1 MTDHAAAKTPPSRP
15 GLSAV
20 VVSWNSARFLPD
32 CLDSLASQKDVQ
44 VEVIVVDNG
53 STDGSADIV
62 RRERPS
68 VTLIETKENRG
79 FCAANNTG
87 LGAAGRGAVLFV
99 NPDVVL
105 DPAFCAR
112 AVSALDTDPRIGIV
126 GGRLLRFDRTTIDS
140 AGQFMTRSRRVLDRG
155 YGGPDGP
162 GMGSAGYVFSVCG
175 AAMLCRRETIED
187 ISVCGELFDE
197 SFFAFSEDFDI
208 GWRARLAGWRAWY
221 EPEAV
226 GYHYRGGSEDG
237 SGAGR
242 RLPALLRRP
251 RPLRFHILKN
261 RWLTMLKNDAA
272 SSVLRDL
279 PFIAVRD
286 AALVGATAFVSPGVL
301 LDLIRA
307 GRLVRGALR
316 RRREFLSRRGP
327 WGARRCGAP
336 SAWVRWREPVASDP
350 GER

>member
-1 MTDHAAAKTPPSRP
+1 MTVLPVPKTPPPRA

-32 CLDSLASQKDVQ
+32 CLASLASQKDVD
-44 VEVIVVDNG
+44 VGIIVVDNG
-53 STDGSADIV
+53 STDGSPDIV
-62 RRERPS
+62 RRAGPS
-68 VTLIETKENRG
+68 VTLIEMGENRG

-87 LGAAGRGAVLFV
+87 LGAAGRGAVLFA

-105 DPAFCAR
+105 DPGFCAR
-112 AVSALDTDPRIGIV
+112 AVSAFDRDPRIGLV
-126 GGRLLRFDRTTIDS
+126 GGRLLRFDRRTIDS
-140 AGQFMTRSRRVLDRG
+140 AGQFMTRSRRVLERG

-162 GMGSAGYVFSVCG
+162 GMGGAGYVFSVCG

-187 ISVCGELFDE
+187 ISIGGELFDE

-226 GYHYRGGSEDG
+226 GYHYRGGSEDA
-237 SGAGR
+237 AGGRR

-261 RWLTMLKNDAA
+261 RWLTMIKNDAA
-272 SSVLRDL
+272 GSVVRDL
-279 PFIAVRD
+279 PFIVGRD
-286 AALVGATAFVSPGVL
+286 VVLVGAAALVSPGVL
-301 LDLIRA
+301 LDLVRA
-307 GRLVRGALR
+307 GGLVRGALR
-316 RRREFLSRRGP
+316 RRREFLSGHGA

-336 SAWVRWREPVASDP
+336 AAWVRWTEPLPSDP
-350 GER
+350 GEA